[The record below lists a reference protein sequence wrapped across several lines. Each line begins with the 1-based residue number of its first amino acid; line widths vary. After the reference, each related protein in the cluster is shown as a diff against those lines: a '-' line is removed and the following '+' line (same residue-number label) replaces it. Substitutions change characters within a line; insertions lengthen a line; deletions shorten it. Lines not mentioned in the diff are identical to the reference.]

1 MWTHIFHDKWE
12 VLLHIIFKG
21 GEEKRHI
28 LADNRFI
35 HSHPWW
41 PRLVEELTVEEGL
54 KQPLLITLGGNR
66 AAGKRKMSLS

>member
-1 MWTHIFHDKWE
+1 MISGKSSYTLFSRVARE
-12 VLLHIIFKG
+12 
-21 GEEKRHI
+21 RHI

-54 KQPLLITLGGNR
+54 LKQPLLITLGGNW
-66 AAGKRKMSLS
+66 AIGKRNMSLY